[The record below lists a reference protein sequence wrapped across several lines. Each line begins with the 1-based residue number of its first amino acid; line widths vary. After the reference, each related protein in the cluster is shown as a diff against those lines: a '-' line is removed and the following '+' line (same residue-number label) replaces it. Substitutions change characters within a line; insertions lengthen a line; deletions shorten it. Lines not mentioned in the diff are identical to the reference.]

1 MTVLY
6 CHCQVNNRAEEDVP
20 IKPLVMLP
28 GQGGEVT
35 GVAWCP
41 SQLSK
46 VKKEISS
53 MVCVLL
59 ECLFYMMYIPLFTH
73 TIRLTRYTL

>member
-6 CHCQVNNRAEEDVP
+6 CHCQVNNRAEEDIP

-53 MVCVLL
+53 IVCVLL
-59 ECLFYMMYIPLFTH
+59 ECLFLHDINPIIYPYN
-73 TIRLTRYTL
+73 

>member
-20 IKPLVMLP
+20 MDPLVILP

-46 VKKEISS
+46 VKKEI
-53 MVCVLL
+53 MVAWCA
-59 ECLFYMMYIPLFTH
+59 FY
-73 TIRLTRYTL
+73 

>member
-20 IKPLVMLP
+20 IKPLVTLP

-46 VKKEISS
+46 VKKL
-53 MVCVLL
+53 VAWCA
-59 ECLFYMMYIPLFTH
+59 FY
-73 TIRLTRYTL
+73 